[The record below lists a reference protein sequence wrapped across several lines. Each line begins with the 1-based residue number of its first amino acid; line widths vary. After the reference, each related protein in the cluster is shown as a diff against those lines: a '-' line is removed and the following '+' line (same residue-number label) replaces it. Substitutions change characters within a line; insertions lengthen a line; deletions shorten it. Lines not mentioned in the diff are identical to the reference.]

1 MDDARAQWEAAFR
14 VLRELGATAAAA
26 RVATLLGELH
36 WGGLGNASIGRGW
49 LERARRLLDEAGP
62 CVELGYWELARLA
75 CDRADMVELE
85 RSADRALALAAEY
98 RDVGLQV
105 RALGGGG

>member
-1 MDDARAQWEAAFR
+1 MDERRASWERAFPER
-14 VLRELGATAAAA
+14 REGGLTAAAA

-62 CVELGYWELARLA
+62 CVEDGYWSWRGSRATVRIRSRSSAARGGPW
-75 CDRADMVELE
+75 
-85 RSADRALALAAEY
+85 RSRPGSATS
-98 RDVGLQV
+98 V
-105 RALGGGG
+105 

>member
-1 MDDARAQWEAAFR
+1 MPEAVDPFAAITAGGLAYVDDRMDEARVQWEAAFR
-14 VLRELGATAAAA
+14 VLREAGATAAAA

-62 CVELGYWELARLA
+62 CLQGRDWGRGRVPLRPS
-75 CDRADMVELE
+75 
-85 RSADRALALAAEY
+85 RSE
-98 RDVGLQV
+98 
-105 RALGGGG
+105 

>member
-1 MDDARAQWEAAFR
+1 M
-14 VLRELGATAAAA
+14 GATAAAA

-62 CVELGYWELARLA
+62 CVE
-75 CDRADMVELE
+75 
-85 RSADRALALAAEY
+85 
-98 RDVGLQV
+98 
-105 RALGGGG
+105 